1 MKLMWRYLKNYKLLL
16 LLNFLCVFGFVI
28 IELGLPTLLALIID
42 EGIVMNEYPVVLYY
56 GKWMIALAVIGLIG
70 LIGLAFAGSRITS
83 NIVRDIRNDIFM
95 SVQSFS
101 HREFNQIGVSSL
113 VTRTTNDAFQVMVFL
128 QMLLRLGMMTPIM
141 FISSFVM
148 IVRTSPSLSYVAL
161 IAIPFLFAIVW
172 LIG

>member
-95 SVQSFS
+95 SVQSFY
-101 HREFNQIGVSSL
+101 HR
-113 VTRTTNDAFQVMVFL
+113 
-128 QMLLRLGMMTPIM
+128 
-141 FISSFVM
+141 
-148 IVRTSPSLSYVAL
+148 
-161 IAIPFLFAIVW
+161 
-172 LIG
+172 